1 MKLCDAKKSVYYI
14 QIHRSSQDILDGKL
28 DEKIY
33 LLRNV
38 GQKK

>member
-28 DEKIY
+28 DEK
-33 LLRNV
+33 
-38 GQKK
+38 

>member
-1 MKLCDAKKSVYYI
+1 MTLSAYLLKS
-14 QIHRSSQDILDGKL
+14 SEDILDGKL